1 MAVTPNF
8 GVVNAPLV
16 GTVIAGPTVNTVQ
29 PVFPTS
35 VPSSPITIGPG
46 IVMASDNTLGSF
58 SPYEGRIYAAF
69 VGYYNVTVDG
79 FKNPTTNTDIFL
91 IVLRR
96 RRPKL
101 EHPDPGQRRQLADRR
116 LHRRE

>member
-8 GVVNAPLV
+8 GVVNAHSRH
-16 GTVIAGPTVNTVQ
+16 VIAGPTVNTVQ

-46 IVMASDNTLGSF
+46 MVMASDNTLGSF
-58 SPYEGRIYAAF
+58 SPYQGRIYVAF

-79 FKNPTTNTDIFL
+79 FKNPADQYRHL
-91 IVLRR
+91 PDLLR
-96 RRPKL
+96 
-101 EHPDPGQRRQLADRR
+101 
-116 LHRRE
+116 